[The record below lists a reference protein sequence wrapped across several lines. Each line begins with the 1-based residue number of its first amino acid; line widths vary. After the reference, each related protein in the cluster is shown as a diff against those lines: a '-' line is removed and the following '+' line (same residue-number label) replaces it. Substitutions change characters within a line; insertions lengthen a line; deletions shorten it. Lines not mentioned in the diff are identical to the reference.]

1 MKNNTRISRINDEIF
16 KEVSQIVRGE
26 LKDPRI
32 GAMTSS
38 GACGYHAG
46 FEILQSICICAGG

>member
-26 LKDPRI
+26 LKDVYKRQVLPR
-32 GAMTSS
+32 
-38 GACGYHAG
+38 
-46 FEILQSICICAGG
+46 EILMSMISVT